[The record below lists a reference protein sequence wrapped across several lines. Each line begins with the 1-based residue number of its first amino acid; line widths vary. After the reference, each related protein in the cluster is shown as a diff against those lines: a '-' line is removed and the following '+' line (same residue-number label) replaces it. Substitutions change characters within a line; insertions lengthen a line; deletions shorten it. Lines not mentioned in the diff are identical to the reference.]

1 MVRAPSGEGAPTLGV
16 PSGRPPRLTGM
27 ERAGTRAPRRSRL
40 GADLA
45 ILGLIG
51 VLLLAAIGAGGAT
64 LYRQFYGP
72 SAFVVRY
79 LDLLAEGRAADALRV
94 PGVAI
99 DRETL
104 DEAGID
110 PAASEAMLRRSALG
124 PLTDIEVES
133 EETSGDDIAVTVS
146 YRAGGHSGTTTFH
159 VTQDGWAGV
168 TPNWRFTTSPLAVVE
183 LTVRGSDSF
192 AVNGFEVDRR
202 QVSAAGA
209 AAAPL
214 EPLPL
219 LVFTP
224 GVYSVTVDT
233 AISES
238 SGHGVLADKPL
249 AVTPLDVQSEPTEE
263 FVEVVQERVEE
274 FLTGCTTQEVLQP
287 TACPFGLRVENRIAS
302 PPKWSIAQQP
312 EIMVAPSDDGHWQI
326 PPTTAVAHVE
336 VEIQSLFDGSV
347 EPVSEDVPF
356 RVNGSIAILPDGSA
370 SIRVGSP
377 DDLGQ

>member
-1 MVRAPSGEGAPTLGV
+1 
-16 PSGRPPRLTGM
+16 M

-133 EETSGDDIAVTVS
+133 EETSGDDTAVTVS

-159 VTQDGWAGV
+159 VPQDG
-168 TPNWRFTTSPLAVVE
+168 
-183 LTVRGSDSF
+183 
-192 AVNGFEVDRR
+192 
-202 QVSAAGA
+202 
-209 AAAPL
+209 
-214 EPLPL
+214 
-219 LVFTP
+219 
-224 GVYSVTVDT
+224 
-233 AISES
+233 
-238 SGHGVLADKPL
+238 
-249 AVTPLDVQSEPTEE
+249 
-263 FVEVVQERVEE
+263 
-274 FLTGCTTQEVLQP
+274 
-287 TACPFGLRVENRIAS
+287 
-302 PPKWSIAQQP
+302 
-312 EIMVAPSDDGHWQI
+312 
-326 PPTTAVAHVE
+326 
-336 VEIQSLFDGSV
+336 
-347 EPVSEDVPF
+347 
-356 RVNGSIAILPDGSA
+356 
-370 SIRVGSP
+370 
-377 DDLGQ
+377 